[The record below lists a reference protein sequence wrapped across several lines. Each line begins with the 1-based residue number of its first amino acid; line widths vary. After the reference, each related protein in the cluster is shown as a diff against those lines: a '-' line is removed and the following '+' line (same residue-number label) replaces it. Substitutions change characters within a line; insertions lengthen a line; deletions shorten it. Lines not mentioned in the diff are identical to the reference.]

1 MARQAMLTAMML
13 RLLAMLL
20 VLLVLLVL
28 LTAPAPVLL
37 VQQQAPLLS
46 GLEQVVLAA
55 ASLLAVLGSAS
66 PKQLATLQTVAS
78 VLPFVLVAAP
88 CFRGAAYQ
96 QLHDHLSSTRRHRR
110 T

>member
-20 VLLVLLVL
+20 VLPVL
-28 LTAPAPVLL
+28 PVLL

-96 QLHDHLSSTRRHRR
+96 QLHDHLNSARRHRR